1 MTDKGEGDGC
11 ADGTVDIL
19 LIFVELRIKND
30 LIMSKIFMLWCPL
43 KKDTWAYRLLFKKN
57 KKRKQMLRVK
67 QIDR

>member
-43 KKDTWAYRLLFKKN
+43 KKRHLGIQT
-57 KKRKQMLRVK
+57 
-67 QIDR
+67 II